1 MHEMPMRRTAR
12 SMRSARPLDAD
23 DARLLAGRVR
33 GAATAGVAHLAPLW
47 QTPVPS
53 QIAGTPQDKMCQGR
67 TPLRDYNVRFSS
79 VSDRSGGNVGGLT
92 HLRACVRA
100 ILST

>member
-1 MHEMPMRRTAR
+1 VPGPFRAAVGGLIVIVMHEMPMRRTAR

-47 QTPVPS
+47 QTP
-53 QIAGTPQDKMCQGR
+53 GT
-67 TPLRDYNVRFSS
+67 
-79 VSDRSGGNVGGLT
+79 
-92 HLRACVRA
+92 
-100 ILST
+100 